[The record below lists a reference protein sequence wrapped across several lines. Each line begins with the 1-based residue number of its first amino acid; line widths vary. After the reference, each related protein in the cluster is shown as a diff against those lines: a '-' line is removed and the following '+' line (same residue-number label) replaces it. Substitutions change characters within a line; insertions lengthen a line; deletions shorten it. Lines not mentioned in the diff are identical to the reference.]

1 MKLRVIPERILIAE
15 LIVVIVRQILDIALL
30 ANQGL
35 GYRKF
40 DICGLMALEN
50 RRKHEIHI

>member
-1 MKLRVIPERILIAE
+1 MKLRVIPERILIDE

-35 GYRKF
+35 GYRKV